1 MRRLIEGASVAEP
14 YRDDPEASE
23 RMGNEDHGPIV
34 QPSALGETF
43 NEWADDEQCIRDAR
57 VSM

>member
-1 MRRLIEGASVAEP
+1 VAEP